1 MFVKNLL
8 GEGFSSLD
16 KDIEKLTQVLDTVFS
31 KYDLSPKEVLE
42 ALSKQKQDTLPLSVF
57 STKKLSVLEIVV
69 KYLKENKEMRYSD
82 IARLLNR
89 DQRTIWVTY
98 DNSLKKSK
106 KKLFDKGGADIPIS
120 IFKDRRMPVLVSLVK
135 YLKDDLDYS
144 FSQISG
150 FLNKNYQT
158 VYTSYRRGDQE

>member
-1 MFVKNLL
+1 M
-8 GEGFSSLD
+8 D

-106 KKLFDKGGADIPIS
+106 KKLSDKGGADIPIN

-135 YLKDDLDYS
+135 YLKDNLDYS

-150 FLNKNYQT
+150 FLNRNYQT